1 MPKKYSQEFLIELNN
16 FDQGRLGVQLAKA
29 CVNAD
34 LPITE
39 VAKVFEVSRMTIH
52 SWFRGS
58 PIRDK
63 NCIKIKKFI
72 VALSQAWDEQF
83 ANHTQELPISQMK
96 KAREFL
102 EAKIVPKLGVED

>member
-1 MPKKYSQEFLIELNN
+1 VPKKYSPEFLIKLNT
-16 FDQGRLGVQLAKA
+16 FDEERLGVQLAKA

-39 VAKVFEVSRMTIH
+39 VAKVFGVSRMTMH

-63 NCIKIKKFI
+63 NCIKIKQFMK
-72 VALSQAWDEQF
+72 ALDEVWENQLEH
-83 ANHTQELPISQMK
+83 NTSVLPITEPR
-96 KAREFL
+96 KAAEFL
-102 EAKIVPKLGVED
+102 AINIMSKIG

>member
-1 MPKKYSQEFLIELNN
+1 MPKKYSPSFLLELNN
-16 FDQGRLGVQLAKA
+16 FDKDRPGVQLAKA

-39 VAKVFEVSRMTIH
+39 VAKVFKVSRMTIH

-63 NCIKIKKFI
+63 NSIKIKKFLK
-72 VALSQAWDEQF
+72 ALNEAWEDQF
-83 ANHTQELPISQMK
+83 EHHTQDLPISHLALAK
-96 KAREFL
+96 KFL
-102 EAKIVPKLGVED
+102 NTKIVPKLGVED

>member
-1 MPKKYSQEFLIELNN
+1 MPKKYSPEFLIELNT
-16 FDQGRLGVQLAKA
+16 FDKDRPGVQLAKA

-63 NCIKIKKFI
+63 NCTKIKKFLK
-72 VALSQAWDEQF
+72 ALNEAWDDQF
-83 ANHTQELPISQMK
+83 KNHTDTLPLSHLK
-96 KAREFL
+96 LAKEFL
-102 EAKIVPKLGVED
+102 NTKIVPKLGVED